1 MTWDHSR
8 YFLLVHCFE
17 NMSSNKEIQGVGK
30 VVFAIL
36 APVAGEVALLSQ
48 KVIKLI
54 QRNLGHFGKYEKYRD
69 RTVVIRNLVISIPE
83 VRHHL

>member
-1 MTWDHSR
+1 
-8 YFLLVHCFE
+8 
-17 NMSSNKEIQGVGK
+17 MSGRKQIQGVGK

-54 QRNLGHFGKYEKYRD
+54 QRNLLRHFGKYGKERD
-69 RTVVIRNLVISIPE
+69 RTVVIRNLVVSIPE
-83 VRHHL
+83 VRYHL

>member
-1 MTWDHSR
+1 MTQEHSR

-17 NMSSNKEIQGVGK
+17 NISSSKQIQGVGK

-36 APVAGEVALLSQ
+36 APVAGEVTLSSQ

-54 QRNLGHFGKYEKYRD
+54 QSNLGHFGKYGK
-69 RTVVIRNLVISIPE
+69 
-83 VRHHL
+83 

>member
-1 MTWDHSR
+1 
-8 YFLLVHCFE
+8 
-17 NMSSNKEIQGVGK
+17 MSGRKQIQGVGK

-54 QRNLGHFGKYEKYRD
+54 QEIFSVPLESTGSNEIGRLLLG
-69 RTVVIRNLVISIPE
+69 IS
-83 VRHHL
+83 

>member
-1 MTWDHSR
+1 
-8 YFLLVHCFE
+8 
-17 NMSSNKEIQGVGK
+17 MSGSKQIQGVGR
-30 VVFAIL
+30 VAFAIL

-54 QRNLGHFGKYEKYRD
+54 QEIFSVTLESTGSNA
-69 RTVVIRNLVISIPE
+69 VVIRNLVISIPE

>member
-1 MTWDHSR
+1 
-8 YFLLVHCFE
+8 
-17 NMSSNKEIQGVGK
+17 MSGRKQIQGVGK

-54 QRNLGHFGKYEKYRD
+54 QRNLLGHFGKYGKKRD
-69 RTVVIRNLVISIPE
+69 WTVVIRNLVVSIPE
-83 VRHHL
+83 VRFHL

>member
-1 MTWDHSR
+1 
-8 YFLLVHCFE
+8 
-17 NMSSNKEIQGVGK
+17 MSGSKQVPGVRK

-54 QRNLGHFGKYEKYRD
+54 QSNLLTLVTGFIEKFNSSAIQAVACVTGVETGRG
-69 RTVVIRNLVISIPE
+69 
-83 VRHHL
+83 